1 MVKNR
6 TNSMGKKGG
15 RSYQKKEVKNSKT
28 SSQYKHDTYS
38 SDDMDDE
45 IDTCN
50 SILFIFIHLFFSEM
64 Q

>member
-1 MVKNR
+1 
-6 TNSMGKKGG
+6 MGKKGG

-28 SSQYKHDTYS
+28 GSQYKRDAYS

-50 SILFIFIHLFFSEM
+50 SILFIFIHLLFSDM
-64 Q
+64 